1 MSFPARCHGTLQELI
16 GVFPELLDRFIGQL
30 RRSTESEDKNKD
42 GDSSYRSAEQEYYQ
56 THLVHHRVLKTFE
69 RPGQGN
75 AKSGECPH
83 YQRYQKYS
91 RQSRANPYRNE

>member
-1 MSFPARCHGTLQELI
+1 LSFPARRHGTLQKLI
-16 GVFPELLDRFIGQL
+16 GVFPELLDRFIRQL

-56 THLVHHRVLKTFE
+56 THSVHYRVFKTFE
-69 RPGQGN
+69 RPGQRN

-83 YQRYQKYS
+83 YQRYKKVK
-91 RQSRANPYRNE
+91 P